1 MSAIRF
7 SPITIVLL
15 IAAARPAAVRAQAA
29 PAKTAAPARST
40 VAKAATNASGTL
52 TIGGKSFP
60 LAHALA
66 YDAGASKLILITEQV
81 VPREKVKSEVD
92 LMKYNF
98 DHQPTGVI
106 LWLDSANKMRSA
118 SYMSQ
123 RTMVDVTSGV
133 ELTLANGPAGSLSGS
148 AKSKP
153 GAKVKL
159 DVNFNASTKP

>member
-1 MSAIRF
+1 MAGDC
-7 SPITIVLL
+7 P
-15 IAAARPAAVRAQAA
+15 RPGLPGEAGR
-29 PAKTAAPARST
+29 TRSEHR
-40 VAKAATNASGTL
+40 SE
-52 TIGGKSFP
+52 GGDQRVGDLDHRRQELP

-66 YDAGASKLILITEQV
+66 YDAGASKLVLITEQV
-81 VPREKVKSEVD
+81 VPREKVKSEAD

-118 SYMSQ
+118 SYMWQ
-123 RTMVDVTSGV
+123 RTMVDVTSDV
-133 ELTLANGPAGSLSGS
+133 ELTLANGPSGSLSGS